1 MRIAMRIRFGSMGL
15 LCALLALAGCSDTS
29 ESAKAPNLAPPG
41 GPDSHGALGGSGGSG
56 GTSGFG
62 ATAGAGGAS
71 GTGSF
76 SNPPSIGGAGG
87 TGIGFAG
94 AGGGF
99 SAGDSESSPLP
110 GNQNEPHTPVGVN
123 PFVLVAHDPFSTF
136 AADVDTA
143 SYDLMRRDLLAF
155 QVPIAAGVR
164 LEDYVNYFKYDYP
177 APAEDSEH
185 PFAISLASAPHPVR
199 DGITLLRVGIQA
211 TLPTALEKKPTNLV
225 FLVDTSGS
233 MQEADKLPLVQ
244 HTLTEALSVLD
255 PNDTVSIVTYAG
267 DVQVR
272 LPPTHVV
279 EAQVIVNAIQ
289 GLVSNGGTNGA
300 GGIQLAY
307 QQAEAGYIEG
317 GINHVVLC
325 TDGDFNIG
333 VSSTDE
339 LVTMIEDKR
348 TTGVTLTALGY
359 GTGNLNDSMME
370 KVSNAGNGIY
380 SLITSQQQANDY
392 VENRLLSTLEHV
404 AKDVKIQLELNPE
417 HVHAYRLLGYENR
430 AIADDDFRDDVID
443 AGEIGA
449 GHRVTALYE
458 LVMAGGAVPE
468 VENGPAVQSGDPIDG
483 EREIDA
489 ESLVLVKVRYKQ
501 PGASAEDPA
510 TEVQQTLAPGAAAA
524 SLEAADADLRW
535 AVAMAMF
542 AELLKG
548 SPYAHEGD
556 LSVVSA
562 LAMPQGSRDAYRAE
576 LVTLLANYETA
587 RQ

>member
-1 MRIAMRIRFGSMGL
+1 
-15 LCALLALAGCSDTS
+15 
-29 ESAKAPNLAPPG
+29 
-41 GPDSHGALGGSGGSG
+41 
-56 GTSGFG
+56 
-62 ATAGAGGAS
+62 
-71 GTGSF
+71 
-76 SNPPSIGGAGG
+76 
-87 TGIGFAG
+87 
-94 AGGGF
+94 
-99 SAGDSESSPLP
+99 
-110 GNQNEPHTPVGVN
+110 V
-123 PFVLVAHDPFSTF
+123 
-136 AADVDTA
+136 
-143 SYDLMRRDLLAF
+143 
-155 QVPIAAGVR
+155 AAGVR
-164 LEDYVNYFKYDYP
+164 LEDYVNYFAYEYA
-177 APAEDSEH
+177 APAQDAEH
-185 PFAISLASAPHPVR
+185 PFAISLAAAPHPAR
-199 DGITLLRVGIQA
+199 ENITLLRVGIQA
-211 TLPTALEKKPTNLV
+211 TLPTAFEKKPTNIV

-233 MQEADKLPLVQ
+233 MQAPDKLPLVQ
-244 HTLTEALSVLD
+244 HTLSEALSVLD
-255 PNDTVSIVTYAG
+255 PNDTVSIVSYAG

-272 LPPTHVV
+272 LPPTHVLD
-279 EAQVIVNAIQ
+279 AAVIINAIQ

-339 LVTMIEDKR
+339 LVEMIEDKR

-380 SLITSQQQANDY
+380 SLITSEAQANDY

-404 AKDVKIQLELNPE
+404 AKDVKLQLELNPQ
-417 HVHAYRLLGYENR
+417 HVLAYRLLGYENR

-458 LVMAGGAVPE
+458 LVMAGGTVPE
-468 VENGPAVQSGDPIDG
+468 VANGPTVQSGDPVEG

-524 SLEAADADLRW
+524 TLDAADADMRW

-548 SPYAHEGD
+548 SPYAHAGD

-562 LAMPQGSRDAYRAE
+562 LATAQASRDAYRAE
-576 LVTLLANYETA
+576 LVGLLEKYEIL
-587 RQ
+587 RP